1 MMKRGCPQ
9 GAGNYLQED
18 LKALLDAVQE
28 ELPLGQHGWQSIHAK
43 YIKLARKRGR
53 PKRAH
58 KSLETKYKQVCQL
71 MHQFKYALT

>member
-1 MMKRGCPQ
+1 MTNRGHPQ
-9 GAGNYLQED
+9 GAGNYSQED

-28 ELPLGQHGWQSIHAK
+28 ELPLGQCGWQSIHAK
-43 YIKLARKRGR
+43 YIKWARKRGH
-53 PKRAH
+53 PKWAR